1 MFSDATWG
9 IQNTG
14 PVYRPTVINCY
25 NKRFGEKNTLDNWWN
40 EWMEFMFEVSGG
52 LNRTATP
59 SLGTS
64 ASDADPKF
72 IITATILL
80 LKIKIARMCFE
91 NRMKSHKEGSE
102 RTTCDTTLMQ

>member
-1 MFSDATWG
+1 
-9 IQNTG
+9 
-14 PVYRPTVINCY
+14 
-25 NKRFGEKNTLDNWWN
+25 
-40 EWMEFMFEVSGG
+40 MEFMFEVSGASTVPQP
-52 LNRTATP
+52 LP
-59 SLGTS
+59 PFGTS

-102 RTTCDTTLMQ
+102 RATCETTLMQ

>member
-1 MFSDATWG
+1 M
-9 IQNTG
+9 
-14 PVYRPTVINCY
+14 INCY
-25 NKRFGEKNTLDNWWN
+25 NKRFDEKNTLDNWWN
-40 EWMEFMFEVSGG
+40 EWMEFMFEVS
-52 LNRTATP
+52 RASTVPHPRPPSDTP
-59 SLGTS
+59 

-72 IITATILL
+72 IITCTILL